1 MYVIISKK
9 TCSLF
14 FLFKLKL
21 WKYAPFL
28 ELWKGLGRSPCS
40 TSSLNLIRLLRP
52 SFRQIVISPKMRVS
66 KLSGQAAPVFDNFL
80 CEECIIFTIGGVF
93 PCAISACRFHGKQK
107 LMQSLINRRLNS
119 LFINQTISNF
129 FTLKLMWLG
138 KRRTGLKSCG
148 PFLNEQLI
156 TSRMISVLSVAF
168 WLHSLVYR
176 TVLFL
181 SWRRALYQP
190 NLCNYLL
197 DSA

>member
-1 MYVIISKK
+1 MYVIIPKK

-14 FLFKLKL
+14 FLFKLEL

-28 ELWKGLGRSPCS
+28 ELWKGLGRSPCP

-52 SFRQIVISPKMRVS
+52 SSRQIVISPKMRVS

-93 PCAISACRFHGKQK
+93 PRAISACRFRGKLK

-129 FTLKLMWLG
+129 FYIKIDVIRKEKHGTK
-138 KRRTGLKSCG
+138 
-148 PFLNEQLI
+148 
-156 TSRMISVLSVAF
+156 VL
-168 WLHSLVYR
+168 W
-176 TVLFL
+176 TV
-181 SWRRALYQP
+181 S
-190 NLCNYLL
+190 
-197 DSA
+197 